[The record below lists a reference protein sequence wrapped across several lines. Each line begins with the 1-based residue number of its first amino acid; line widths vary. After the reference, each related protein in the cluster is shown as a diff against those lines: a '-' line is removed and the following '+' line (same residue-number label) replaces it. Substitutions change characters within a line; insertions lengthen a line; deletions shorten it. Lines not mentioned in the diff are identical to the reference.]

1 MNEDDFPAD
10 LKRRLTDAMNLYV
23 GRGRR
28 FSVQALADA
37 SGLPVGTVQDIKD
50 GVYVPKAHALLRLFR
65 VLPPAFA
72 DMVLELADLGG
83 SVRLSAV
90 AAPPSA
96 ASAIAEMSER
106 VSLIAGHLAD
116 GKHDH
121 REMLEEI
128 PACRALIEVLSAYVA
143 RLERAAG
150 QSAGG
155 SAAP

>member
-1 MNEDDFPAD
+1 MSHDDFPAE

-50 GVYVPKAHALLRLFR
+50 GMYVPKTHALLRLFR

-83 SVRLSAV
+83 CARLSA
-90 AAPPSA
+90 AAALPSPA
-96 ASAIAEMSER
+96 AAIAEMSER
-106 VSLIAGHLAD
+106 VALIAGHLAD

-121 REMLEEI
+121 REMLAEI
-128 PACRALIEVLSAYVA
+128 PEVRDLLEVLRGYLA
-143 RLERAAG
+143 RLEAAVG
-150 QSAGG
+150 HAGSAG
-155 SAAP
+155 P